1 MARKITVLL
10 LIIAMLIAP
19 LALVGAQDMTYTLGL
34 SLSTLNNPFFVTLR
48 DGAQAAADAN
58 GVTLVVVNSQDDPA
72 TEASNMEDLIAQ
84 GVDAILVNP
93 TDSDAIVPSILAAN
107 EAGIPVFTIDRGAN
121 GGEVVSHI
129 ASDNVAGGSM
139 AGRYMCNALGGTGKV
154 VELEGIAGTSAARDR
169 GAGFNAYLT
178 ESCPG
183 LEVVARQT
191 ANFNRAEGLSVFEN
205 ILQAQPEIDGVFA
218 HNDEMILGAIE
229 AAAAAGREG
238 ITFVGFDAVDDAI
251 QAVKDGTLAATIAQQ
266 PDLMGQLGVETALA
280 ALNGETPE
288 AYVPVDL
295 SLVQKLTLGLSLST
309 LNNPFFVTL
318 RDGAQ
323 AAADAMGTVTLVVV
337 NSQDDPAT
345 EASNMEDLIAQGVDA
360 ILVNPTDSD
369 AIVPSILAANEAG
382 IPVFT
387 IDRGANGGEVVSHIA
402 SDNVAG
408 GRMAGEFMCNALG
421 GTGKVVEL
429 EGIAGTSA
437 ARDRGAGFNAYLT
450 ESCPGLEVV
459 ARQTANFNRAE
470 GLSVF
475 ENILQAQPEIDG
487 VFAHNDEMILGA
499 IEAAAAAGR
508 EGITFVGFDAVDDA
522 VQAVRDGTLAAT
534 IAQQPDLMGALGVQ
548 TAAAYLAGADV
559 EASIPV
565 NLALVTK

>member
-1 MARKITVLL
+1 MARRFPVLL
-10 LIIAMLIAP
+10 LIVAMLVAP
-19 LALVGAQDMTYTLGL
+19 LALVSAQDMSYTLGL

-58 GVTLVVVNSQDDPA
+58 GVTLVVVD
-72 TEASNMEDLIAQ
+72 
-84 GVDAILVNP
+84 
-93 TDSDAIVPSILAAN
+93 
-107 EAGIPVFTIDRGAN
+107 
-121 GGEVVSHI
+121 
-129 ASDNVAGGSM
+129 
-139 AGRYMCNALGGTGKV
+139 
-154 VELEGIAGTSAARDR
+154 
-169 GAGFNAYLT
+169 
-178 ESCPG
+178 
-183 LEVVARQT
+183 
-191 ANFNRAEGLSVFEN
+191 
-205 ILQAQPEIDGVFA
+205 
-218 HNDEMILGAIE
+218 
-229 AAAAAGREG
+229 
-238 ITFVGFDAVDDAI
+238 
-251 QAVKDGTLAATIAQQ
+251 
-266 PDLMGQLGVETALA
+266 
-280 ALNGETPE
+280 
-288 AYVPVDL
+288 
-295 SLVQKLTLGLSLST
+295 
-309 LNNPFFVTL
+309 
-318 RDGAQ
+318 
-323 AAADAMGTVTLVVV
+323 
-337 NSQDDPAT
+337 SQDDPAT

-421 GTGKVVEL
+421 GEGKVVEL

-522 VQAVRDGTLAAT
+522 VQAVQDGTLAAT
-534 IAQQPDLMGALGVQ
+534 IAQQPDLMGALGVK
-548 TAAAYLAGADV
+548 TAAAYLAGEDV
-559 EASIPV
+559 PENIPV
-565 NLALVTK
+565 DLALVTQ